1 MIRYG
6 LITLTVALYVAFV
19 LNTSAITFDLTV
31 WYADQSLYVL
41 AIVGALAAYGFITA
55 RSVAPAR

>member
-6 LITLTVALYVAFV
+6 LVTLTVALYVTFV
-19 LNTSAITFDLTV
+19 LNTSPVTFHLQS

-41 AIVGALAAYGFITA
+41 AIVTALAAYGFITA
-55 RSVAPAR
+55 RSGAITR